1 MRLCGIQQ
9 IKQAPPKYRL
19 SGRPN
24 TWILSTAMKAKAK
37 KVRKRNDEMA
47 RIHRENIASRKRV
60 MRADALGKK
69 SKEFCLADHVGDA
82 IRRPLDLSPVGVQP
96 QFEVKR
102 MKAKPKAKAVRTQ
115 SKEIS
120 RIHQENIA
128 SRKRAK
134 RARALGQESKE
145 FCLAHYMRDATLD
158 FSRVEAKDI
167 ED

>member
-1 MRLCGIQQ
+1 
-9 IKQAPPKYRL
+9 
-19 SGRPN
+19 
-24 TWILSTAMKAKAK
+24 MKAKAK
-37 KVRKRNDEMA
+37 TDRTQNHEMA
-47 RIHRENIASRKRV
+47 RIQRESVASRKRV
-60 MRADALGKK
+60 MRADSLGKK

-82 IRRPLDLSPVGVQP
+82 IRRPLDLSRVGVQP

-115 SKEIS
+115 SNEIS

-145 FCLAHYMRDATLD
+145 FCLAYYMGDATLD
-158 FSRVEAKDI
+158 FSGVEAPADFKC
-167 ED
+167 

>member
-47 RIHRENIASRKRV
+47 RIQRENVASRKRV
-60 MRADALGKK
+60 M
-69 SKEFCLADHVGDA
+69 
-82 IRRPLDLSPVGVQP
+82 
-96 QFEVKR
+96 
-102 MKAKPKAKAVRTQ
+102 
-115 SKEIS
+115 
-120 RIHQENIA
+120 
-128 SRKRAK
+128 